1 MDRQRRREIRLRWRR
16 GASRRTRIGL
26 ATSVDYW
33 PLTIVP
39 STSKP
44 KRTMAVWIVAGVV
57 AALGAGL
64 VFAVQREIPVW

>member
-16 GASRRTRIGL
+16 GASRRIRIGL
-26 ATSVDYW
+26 ATSADYW

-44 KRTMAVWIVAGVV
+44 KRTMAVWIVASVV
-57 AALGAGL
+57 AALGAAL
-64 VFAVQREIPVW
+64 TLAVRRAIPAW